1 MTTRS
6 FGLVTRLFLVLI
18 ATVVLAQLIN
28 SVLLVSVASNLRTE
42 RAQAVVIERVVQG
55 VRLVEVAP
63 TARRAIGRR
72 RGFRVVPEPP
82 SEGQSLPKVEAVLA
96 QSLEEN
102 GFGERQYQVVRIDEE
117 GRQSMQAAVQLDA
130 RNWLL
135 LRVPMP
141 RPEIPWEVVG
151 VQTLILSFILLLPA
165 LWVGRTVALP
175 LRRVTA
181 AAENFL
187 TGTPSE
193 PLPKGG
199 PPDIDA
205 LCRTYEALEQRILS
219 ALEERSAMLGAIGHD
234 LRTPLASLRIRV
246 ESVDDDELREGMI
259 QSITDLASALDDILT
274 FSSDISSLGLE
285 TVRSDAIL
293 ERLASAYLEE
303 PVVVQH
309 SPSFR
314 IQCSPESLLRALRNL
329 VDNALR
335 YAGNAEIAVTSSG
348 EGVLFV
354 VTDRGPGMPEDR
366 IEDFQRP
373 FVREEG
379 SRNRASG
386 GSGLGLAIVRAVA
399 QAHHGSVNF
408 RNRPEG
414 GLEVKFLV
422 PMTRN

>member
-18 ATVVLAQLIN
+18 ATVLVAQLIN
-28 SVLLVSVASNLRTE
+28 SVLLVRVANNLRTE
-42 RAQAVVIERVVQG
+42 RAQAVVIERMVQG
-55 VRLVEVAP
+55 VRLVEFAP
-63 TARRAIGRR
+63 TARRAISRR
-72 RGFRVVPEPP
+72 RGFRIVPEPP
-82 SEGQSLPKVEAVLA
+82 PEGQPLPKVEALLA

-102 GFGERQYQVVRIDEE
+102 GFGDRQYEVVRIDEE
-117 GRQSMQAAVQLDA
+117 GRESMQAAVQLDA
-130 RNWLL
+130 RAWLL

-141 RPEIPWEVVG
+141 RPEVPWEMVG

-175 LRRVTA
+175 LRQVTA

-205 LCRTYEALEQRILS
+205 LCRAYEALEQRILS

-246 ESVDDDELREGMI
+246 ESVDDDALREGMI

-274 FSSDISSLGLE
+274 FSSDMSSLGLE

-293 ERLASAYLEE
+293 DRLASAYVEE
-303 PVVVQH
+303 RLVVQH

-335 YAGNAEIAVTSSG
+335 YAGSAEIAVRSS
-348 EGVLFV
+348 EDGVLFV

-366 IEDFQRP
+366 IEDLQRP

-379 SRNRASG
+379 SRNRTSG

-399 QAHHGSVNF
+399 QAHHGSVKF

-414 GLEVKFLV
+414 GLEVQFLI
-422 PMTRN
+422 PKTRD